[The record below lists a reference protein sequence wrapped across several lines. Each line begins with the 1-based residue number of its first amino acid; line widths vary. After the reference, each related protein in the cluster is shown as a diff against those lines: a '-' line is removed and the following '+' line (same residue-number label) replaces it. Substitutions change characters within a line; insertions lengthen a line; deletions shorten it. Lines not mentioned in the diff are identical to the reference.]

1 MHQVVAYKSLKTMK
15 NHLAQK
21 VVSVAYGKWSFY
33 FTRGSNCR
41 ALTGKILVFWIG
53 GCLLEV
59 VAYERFD
66 CTGGGLTVQC
76 ICTMCRSIGLS
87 LLYYCVR
94 AMQGSLLCSL

>member
-21 VVSVAYGKWSFY
+21 VVSVAYGRWSFY

-41 ALTGKILVFWIG
+41 ALTWKIFRVLDWRLLIG
-53 GCLLEV
+53 GGRLRKV
-59 VAYERFD
+59 VAH
-66 CTGGGLTVQC
+66 GGLTVQC
-76 ICTMCRSIGLS
+76 ICTMCRSVGLS